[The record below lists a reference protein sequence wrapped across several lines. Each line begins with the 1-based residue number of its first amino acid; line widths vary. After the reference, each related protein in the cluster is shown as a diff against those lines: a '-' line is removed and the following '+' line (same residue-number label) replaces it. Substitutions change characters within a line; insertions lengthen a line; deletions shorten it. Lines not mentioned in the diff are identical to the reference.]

1 MDVID
6 LKSFYAER
14 LGIIAR
20 RLIGVRIRN
29 LWPTVADDR
38 ILGIGYAPPYLA
50 QIADDAASRLA
61 FMPAELGVMHW
72 PPNGANAAA
81 LIRDDDLPL
90 PGASVDRVI
99 LVHSLEMADSPAD
112 VLREIWR
119 VLAPGGRI
127 IVVVPNR
134 VGIWARM
141 EKTPFGHGRPFS
153 RGQLGALL
161 REAMFSPN
169 AWTGA
174 LNMPPWSSKLLLRSG
189 TTWERV
195 GSVLWPRLAGVHI
208 VEATKLVRQP
218 VEIRSRRRQRVPA
231 LRPAMTTNI
240 RMRDQQGP

>member
-6 LKSFYAER
+6 LKSFYADR
-14 LGIIAR
+14 LGVIAR
-20 RLIGVRIRN
+20 RLIGVRVRN
-29 LWPTVADDR
+29 LWPSIAGDR
-38 ILGIGYAPPYLA
+38 VLGIGYAPPYLA
-50 QIADDAASRLA
+50 QLGDDAASRLA
-61 FMPAELGVMHW
+61 FMPAGMGVMHW

-81 LIRDDDLPL
+81 LIIDDDLPL
-90 PGASVDRVI
+90 SGASVDRVI
-99 LVHSLEMADSPAD
+99 LVHSLEIADSPGD
-112 VLREIWR
+112 LLREVWR

-153 RGQLGALL
+153 RGQLNALL
-161 REAMFSPN
+161 REAMFSPH

-174 LNMPPWSSKLLLRSG
+174 LNMPPWSSKLLLRGG

-195 GSVLWPRLAGVHI
+195 GSILWPRLAGVHI

-218 VEIRSRRRQRVPA
+218 VEVRRRRRATAPA
-231 LRPAMTTNI
+231 LRPAMTTNV
-240 RMRDQQGP
+240 RMRQREP